1 MNDAQDNVSADVL
14 SRLARRDAAALEQ
27 AYDEFGRTVYA
38 VAYRVVG
45 QAADAEEAVQDAFRA
60 LWSNAVSLHSRKA
73 NPLPW
78 LITTAR
84 RAAIDILRKRKSR
97 IPSAATISED
107 EMEITNRVSVDE
119 PTAGE
124 ALQQKEVAQKVA
136 AAVRD
141 LPDEQQQIVQL
152 VFYSGLT
159 HQEVSDKLGLPLGT
173 VKSRLRYGLQ
183 KLQMKIGEVSN
194 V

>member
-1 MNDAQDNVSADVL
+1 
-14 SRLARRDAAALEQ
+14 
-27 AYDEFGRTVYA
+27 
-38 VAYRVVG
+38 
-45 QAADAEEAVQDAFRA
+45 
-60 LWSNAVSLHSRKA
+60 
-73 NPLPW
+73 
-78 LITTAR
+78 
-84 RAAIDILRKRKSR
+84 
-97 IPSAATISED
+97 
-107 EMEITNRVSVDE
+107 MEITNRVSVDE